1 MREMKKKKRKKVVD
15 DSRSNSFHEIDETM
29 KQESKAIK
37 LTEDVNPILSHY
49 SCASGRSASSPQFGG
64 RKKEKKQTRTQH
76 CPPDVDKQRKEY
88 SHKSEKDLGFVI
100 TSNN

>member
-15 DSRSNSFHEIDETM
+15 DSRSNSFHDIDETM

-37 LTEDVNPILSHY
+37 LTEDVNPILSQY
-49 SCASGRSASSPQFGG
+49 SFASGPSPQFGV
-64 RKKEKKQTRTQH
+64 RKKDKKQTRTQH
-76 CPPDVDKQRKEY
+76 CPPDEDKQRKEY